1 MASYYL
7 LASESVQ
14 NRRKNLPPATKLSP
28 PQKELQEEEKVKE
41 EPVVKSPTDMVQNNY
56 GELSSEK
63 SLFTYNPEGF
73 DTQIKLDLTPYEIDL
88 IRKTWSEMIQDE
100 GASNG
105 NTSKVSINSITA
117 TLFCVQFYSN
127 LIAATPELEKMFPSI
142 KHQAISLSGVI
153 STAIVNLD
161 QLDKLD
167 DYLSNLGKRHSRI
180 LGIEP
185 EHFELMGAAMLK
197 TFKDRFGAKFTLDLE
212 KCWTRLF
219 TYLSNQLLQMG
230 IDPVMRL
237 DVNYHTITPRSSIH
251 GKNSHGSPHE
261 GDNFSVASLGTRAS
275 SVSSM
280 ETQQSFARQQ
290 QQSSLSQ
297 LRQGSVSTAS
307 SFATSSKTGT
317 GIASSTSQQNYTP
330 PQSSGRQNHL
340 NKIISSNKKKI
351 TNDQSSLGS
360 SGSTEEKCSI
370 M

>member
-1 MASYYL
+1 MASYFFI
-7 LASESVQ
+7 ASESVQ
-14 NRRKNLPPATKLSP
+14 HRRENLPPAIKFSP
-28 PQKELQEEEKVKE
+28 KKELQEEEKAKE
-41 EPVVKSPTDMVQNNY
+41 EPVVRMVLNNY
-56 GELSSEK
+56 GELSSER

-73 DTQIKLDLTPYEIDL
+73 HTQIKLDLTPHEIDL

-251 GKNSHGSPHE
+251 GKSSHGSPHE

-275 SVSSM
+275 SVSSV

-290 QQSSLSQ
+290 QSSLTQ
-297 LRQGSVSTAS
+297 LRQGSVST
-307 SFATSSKTGT
+307 SKTGT
-317 GIASSTSQQNYTP
+317 GIASSTSQQNYPP
-330 PQSSGRQNHL
+330 PQSSVRQNHL
-340 NKIISSNKKKI
+340 NKIISSNKKKF